1 MKQICTKFGL
11 LYHNTRIWN
20 SKCLIFYQYFAFLL
34 ITTCKFAAIC
44 HYLSISSTFSLADRI
59 ILLAILQTQHALCG
73 FTIVKKCF
81 FTRECSNVP
90 SKFAF
95 FRNPKTKTTSES
107 LRRRFSTAKR
117 GSLKHK
123 MHAQDRTRRSHQN
136 QPFDTKTVSNALA
149 RVKVIPDVSRQ
160 YSAHLAPCTP
170 RFARNRKYTAAKP
183 PPSPDSTQPET
194 RRHIPAPLRG

>member
-1 MKQICTKFGL
+1 MPNFLPIFCIFVDNDLQIRRDLPLFIDFINFFTGGSNYSASNPANTTCVVRLHNCEKMFFQERVLQCTKQI
-11 LYHNTRIWN
+11 R
-20 SKCLIFYQYFAFLL
+20 
-34 ITTCKFAAIC
+34 
-44 HYLSISSTFSLADRI
+44 
-59 ILLAILQTQHALCG
+59 
-73 FTIVKKCF
+73 
-81 FTRECSNVP
+81 
-90 SKFAF
+90 F
-95 FRNPKTKTTSES
+95 FRNPKTKTTSEF